1 MPYVQRNASGLISAI
16 FLESREHAEEFLPN
30 DHPDIQNFFGGIL
43 PQSNRGKPAP
53 FRVDPETGFICVDE
67 AGEPTRCGNWI
78 PDSDVALI
86 RVIEDI
92 IDALIDKNVIMF
104 TDLPEAARAKI
115 LSRKNAR
122 ERLHFPDLG
131 GEGEDKIF

>member
-1 MPYVQRNASGLISAI
+1 MPYVQRDASGLISAI
-16 FLESREHAEEFLPN
+16 FLESRENAVEFLPN
-30 DHPDIQNFFGGIL
+30 EHPDIQNFFGGIL
-43 PQSNRGKPAP
+43 PQTSRNQPAP
-53 FRVDPETGFICVDE
+53 FRVDTDTGFICVDE
-67 AGEPTRCGNWI
+67 GGEPTRCGNWV

-92 IDALIDKNVIMF
+92 IDTLIDKNVIMF